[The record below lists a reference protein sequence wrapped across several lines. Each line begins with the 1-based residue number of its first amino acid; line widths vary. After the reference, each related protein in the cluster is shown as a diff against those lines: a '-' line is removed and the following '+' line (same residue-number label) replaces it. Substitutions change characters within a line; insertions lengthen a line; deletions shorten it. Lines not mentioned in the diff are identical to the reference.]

1 MTVMDAAINQRSVC
15 SCWMDMFKE
24 VLPYT
29 DVFFPSYEEASA
41 ITGCREIPDISS
53 AFKPMGLAYFGIK
66 LGSKGCYAQ
75 ILSGSGI

>member
-1 MTVMDAAINQRSVC
+1 MDAAINQRSVC

-53 AFKPMGLAYFGIK
+53 AFKPMGLAY
-66 LGSKGCYAQ
+66 LESSLVQRDAMPQ